1 MIAASL
7 TFLTPWGALL
17 ALTAVVPLAALAL
30 AARRERRARELL
42 GLRAPAAVRRWVRPL
57 LVAAV
62 LGLLGLAA
70 TQPVLRSTTS
80 VKVRTDSEAFF
91 VIDVSRSMLA
101 SRTPSSPRR
110 IARARADAIRLRQ
123 SLIDVPSGVAA
134 LTDHVLPYLMPVPD
148 AATFEQTVNRAVAV
162 GQPPPATNSVTA
174 TNLGSLGALGTQSF
188 FSPTAKH
195 RVAIVLTDGESR
207 PFDQQQTARSL
218 GQVTPIFIR
227 IGDSDESVYDSG
239 GKPESGYHPDP
250 AAGLTL
256 GSLAQAAGGKAFGES
271 QLGAAAS
278 AVRAALGHGPA
289 RPAALTVSTRA
300 LAPYLALAALV
311 PLLLLVGGG
320 LAGTLRA
327 ARGTREREGTRVLPS
342 RSASPARS

>member
-1 MIAASL
+1 LIAASL

-30 AARRERRARELL
+30 AGRRERRARELL
-42 GLRAPAAVRRWVRPL
+42 GLRAPAAARRWLRPL

-80 VKVRTDSEAFF
+80 QKVRTDSEAFF

-101 SRTPSSPRR
+101 SRTPSSSRR

-123 SLIDVPSGVAA
+123 KLLDVPSGVAA
-134 LTDHVLPYLMPVPD
+134 LTDHVLPYLMPVAD
-148 AATFEQTVNRAVAV
+148 AGIFEQTVNRAVAV

-188 FSPTAKH
+188 FSPAASH

-207 PFDQQQTARSL
+207 PFDQRQTAQAL
-218 GQVTPIFIR
+218 GRVTPVFIR
-227 IGDSDESVYDSG
+227 IGGTDESVYDSNG
-239 GKPESGYHPDP
+239 QPESGYHADP
-250 AAGLTL
+250 EAGLTL
-256 GSLAQAAGGKAFGES
+256 SGLAQAAGGKAFGES

-278 AVRAALGHGPA
+278 AVRSALGSGPVHA
-289 RPAALTVSTRA
+289 EGLTVSTRA
-300 LAPYLALAALV
+300 LAPYIALAALV
-311 PLLLLVGGG
+311 PLLALVGAFA
-320 LAGTLRA
+320 LVLRA
-327 ARGTREREGTRVLPS
+327 ARGTREREGTTALPS